1 MSLNKSINIRSKG
14 RVIKIIWVLHAHVRV
29 SINVKV
35 QIQFIIISKNSVRNK
50 KRERETE
57 NICVYICMYVCVLN
71 FYLYKMMLMKTEL

>member
-1 MSLNKSINIRSKG
+1 MG
-14 RVIKIIWVLHAHVRV
+14 LHAHVRG
-29 SINVKV
+29 SIHVNVKV

-57 NICVYICMYVCVLN
+57 NICVYIRMYVCVLN

>member
-1 MSLNKSINIRSKG
+1 MSLNKSINIRSKE
-14 RVIKIIWVLHAHVRV
+14 RVIKIIWVYTRTYVCRV
-29 SINVKV
+29 NVKV

-57 NICVYICMYVCVLN
+57 NICAYIRMYVCVLN